1 MDPARCLISTSP
13 PRARWPSPASEV
25 AGCLLGRARWECL
38 PGVAKNGMVVAEG
51 EWYRVSCVAFPQLP
65 AQLRARG
72 SPHATCLLR
81 SLLCSALSRLRLTID
96 LSYGSVLLRDA
107 RIGGKQSKRAS
118 ERNGILTAREKAH
131 DTRFRAETTSEDKK
145 HGANFASKQN
155 KLMNK
160 CAIDADG
167 ANLHLNYMIVCNNFS
182 FWIFGSQMR

>member
-1 MDPARCLISTSP
+1 MVSGLLRCLPSVACAAAR
-13 PRARWPSPASEV
+13 PRLSACDVSAALPA
-25 AGCLLGRARWECL
+25 LLGTQ
-38 PGVAKNGMVVAEG
+38 P
-51 EWYRVSCVAFPQLP
+51 
-65 AQLRARG
+65 
-72 SPHATCLLR
+72 
-81 SLLCSALSRLRLTID
+81 LSRLTIE
-96 LSYGSVLLRDA
+96 LNYGSVLLRDA

-131 DTRFRAETTSEDKK
+131 DPRFRAETTSEDKK